1 MQWNEYEG
9 LNGSSRCQLGYLE
22 RIKLYFRLEK
32 KIVILG
38 AKCGA
43 KDLTGEIKVY
53 I

>member
-32 KIVILG
+32 KLSFWEQNLEQG
-38 AKCGA
+38 M
-43 KDLTGEIKVY
+43 
-53 I
+53 